1 MSVLRSLSF
10 EASSRDAILRNLDAV
25 EPNWRW
31 TIPAH
36 SDEDCSLRFSRQYLH
51 SSSIVTAEHSVG
63 IGAVARRNAA
73 HVSIYFVLAGALE
86 IGERAARKL
95 LSIPANHVASVCEGS
110 GKRLAIEAHSS
121 WLAFHIPEPTLR
133 RHFEELTGRPY
144 VQEFLLPPIN
154 FCEGD
159 GQGLYQTLRQA
170 EEDLSSASPEERPM
184 LAKAYQQLALAKLF
198 AKMPHNLAEAFGRGT
213 LLDAP
218 RQLLKAEAFMRENLA
233 KPITIDD
240 LAGAAGCS
248 PRALQRM
255 FRSYR
260 GDSPI
265 GILCSY
271 RLAAAH
277 GAIRTGRTASI
288 TDLALSLQFSN
299 PSRFSVL
306 YKSAYG
312 CSPSAALRFAR
323 DEAKMANAEKD
334 DLRS

>member
-1 MSVLRSLSF
+1 MSVLRSVRF
-10 EASSRDAILRNLDAV
+10 EANSRDAVLRNLDAV

-31 TIPAH
+31 TLSAPPA
-36 SDEDCSLRFSRQYLH
+36 EDCSLRFGRQYLH

-63 IGAVARRNAA
+63 IGAVARRKAA
-73 HVSIYFVLAGALE
+73 RVSLYFVLAGAME
-86 IGERAARKL
+86 IADRAARKV
-95 LSIPANHVASVCEGS
+95 LSIPANHVASACES
-110 GKRLAIEAHSS
+110 SAKRLAIEARSS

-144 VQEFLLPPIN
+144 VQEFVLPVTR

-159 GQGLYQTLRQA
+159 GHGLYQTLRQA

-198 AKMPHNLAEAFGRGT
+198 AKTPHNLAEAFGRGT
-213 LLDAP
+213 LSDAP

-233 KPITIDD
+233 SPITIDD

-255 FRSYR
+255 FRTYR

-306 YKSAYG
+306 YRSAYG
-312 CSPSAALRFAR
+312 CSPSSALRLAR
-323 DEAKMANAEKD
+323 DEAKMETAEND
-334 DLRS
+334 DTRS